1 MLYTNNFKKLL
12 KYYKTKQT
20 HNANIKT
27 LQKMFAQSI
36 DTVKL
41 CIYTKHIVYDGS
53 EAELF
58 GENNSAFFANK

>member
-1 MLYTNNFKKLL
+1 
-12 KYYKTKQT
+12 
-20 HNANIKT
+20 
-27 LQKMFAQSI
+27 MFAQSI

-58 GENNSAFFANK
+58 GENNSAFFANKQGYNREKTKKTEF